1 MRRDIGGVLLIL
13 IGGAVLRITIAGTYL
28 YYVKEST
35 RPWLL
40 ISGVVLVALGLWSL
54 VDVLRHPD
62 SHGHAEAVARTDA
75 DHPDHV
81 PHDDVA
87 GTGGGDAH
95 DGGTASD
102 GHDGHVHPGSKA
114 AWLLLLPVLTIFLV
128 APPALGAFTA
138 ERSAASIAP
147 PADGDAPPALPS
159 GNPVPDLLSDY
170 AARAVW
176 DNGRTLVGHTVSL
189 VGFATPAKGGW
200 YLTRLSL
207 TCCAADAVTVK
218 ILTVDPPSTPAPNTW
233 VQVVG
238 QWVPGGGTQS
248 ETAIPW
254 VKVSSM
260 TTIAAPKDPYE

>member
-40 ISGVVLVALGLWSL
+40 ISGVVLVTLGLWAL
-54 VDVLRHPD
+54 LDVLRHPGA
-62 SHGHAEAVARTDA
+62 HGHGHDHDTVADPA
-75 DHPDHV
+75 APLEQEGHHG
-81 PHDDVA
+81 H
-87 GTGGGDAH
+87 GG
-95 DGGTASD
+95 
-102 GHDGHVHPGSKA
+102 DGHVHPGSKA

-147 PADGDAPPALPS
+147 PDDSPPPLPA

-176 DNGRTLVGHTVSL
+176 DDGHTLVGRTVSL
-189 VGFATPAKGGW
+189 VGFVTPASNGW

-207 TCCAADAVTVK
+207 TCCAADAITVK
-218 ILTVDPPSTPAPNTW
+218 ILAVDPPSTPAPNTW

-260 TTIAAPKDPYE
+260 TTIKAPSDPYE

>member
-28 YYVKEST
+28 FYVKEST

-40 ISGVVLVALGLWSL
+40 ISGVVLVTLGLWAL
-54 VDVLRHPD
+54 LDVLRHPD
-62 SHGHAEAVARTDA
+62 SRGHAETDA
-75 DHPDHV
+75 DHPDHGRR
-81 PHDDVA
+81 DDVA
-87 GTGGGDAH
+87 GAGYSDATSGH
-95 DGGTASD
+95 DA
-102 GHDGHVHPGSKA
+102 HDGHVHPGSKA

-147 PADGDAPPALPS
+147 PSDGDAPPPLAA

-176 DNGRTLVGHTVSL
+176 DNGRTLVGRTVSL

-248 ETAIPW
+248 ESAIPW

-260 TTIAAPKDPYE
+260 TTISAPKDPYE

>member
-28 YYVKEST
+28 FYVKEST

-40 ISGVVLVALGLWSL
+40 ISGVVLVTLGIWALA
-54 VDVLRHPD
+54 DVLRHPD
-62 SHGHAEAVARTDA
+62 PNGHHAGHSDAE
-75 DHPDHV
+75 HH
-81 PHDDVA
+81 HE
-87 GTGGGDAH
+87 GG
-95 DGGTASD
+95 
-102 GHDGHVHPGSKA
+102 DGHVHPGSKA

-138 ERSAASIAP
+138 ERSTASIAP
-147 PADGDAPPALPS
+147 LSDAPPPLAA

-176 DNGRTLVGHTVSL
+176 DDGHSLTGRTVSL

-260 TTIAAPKDPYE
+260 TTIKAPSDPYE